1 MNVSIKREQSELVC
15 SAEQEKGRTKS
26 NAIITGSNRGIG
38 KSLIETFAGAGY
50 NIWACARKATSE
62 YEAWLKNIAEL
73 NGVWIKPVYFE
84 LTDTEA
90 LNAGVQSII
99 DEGQTI
105 DVLVNNAGMSAVGLL
120 SMSRVDD
127 IETLF
132 EVNFFAMLRIIQ
144 KVSKKMSRQR
154 KGCIIN
160 MGSNAGIDPQPG
172 KIAYGSS
179 KAAVMMMTKCLAK
192 ELGPMGIRVNAIAP
206 GPVETEMIHQ
216 YKDEVLKNLVS
227 ESALRRLGK
236 TEEIAQVA
244 LFLASEQASYI
255 NGEIIKVDG
264 GR

>member
-1 MNVSIKREQSELVC
+1 
-15 SAEQEKGRTKS
+15 
-26 NAIITGSNRGIG
+26 
-38 KSLIETFAGAGY
+38 
-50 NIWACARKATSE
+50 
-62 YEAWLKNIAEL
+62 
-73 NGVWIKPVYFE
+73 
-84 LTDTEA
+84 
-90 LNAGVQSII
+90 
-99 DEGQTI
+99 
-105 DVLVNNAGMSAVGLL
+105 VGLL
-120 SMSRVDD
+120 SMSKVED
-127 IETLF
+127 IEKLF
-132 EVNFFAMLRIIQ
+132 NVNYFAMLRIIQ
-144 KVSKKMSRQR
+144 KVSKRMSRQR
-154 KGCIIN
+154 KGVIIN

-206 GPVETEMIHQ
+206 GPIETEMIHQ
-216 YKDEVLKNLVS
+216 YKDDVLKSLAS